1 MKLGIPSRIFRVFII
16 AATTLYLAIPLYG
29 MLDFSTK
36 PLGNEGGRSLRAW
49 RAIGDQEDLI
59 SSITV
64 SFAIAIIV
72 MLLLFLLVVPTVIWV
87 HLRLPKL
94 RRPIELICLLPL
106 AIPGIVIVVGIAPLY
121 RWISIHITESPISLA
136 GVYAMLILPFTY
148 RSLSAALALV
158 DISTLAEAARTL
170 GASTM
175 RTIFGVVMPTIR
187 SGIMSGVVISLALVL
202 GEFTISSL
210 LSYDT
215 LQVVIYLLGR
225 EDGKIAVAVS
235 LTALIFVFGILFAI
249 PTTKRQRAILDADI
263 A

>member
-16 AATTLYLAIPLYG
+16 ASTTLYLAAPLYG

-36 PLGNEGGRSLRAW
+36 PLGGEGGRTLRAW
-49 RAIGDQEDLI
+49 KAIGSQEDLT

-72 MLLLFLLVVPTVIWV
+72 MLLVFLLVVPTVIWV

-94 RRPIELICLLPL
+94 RRPLELICLLPL

-121 RWISIHITESPISLA
+121 RWISINITESPVSLA
-136 GVYAMLILPFTY
+136 GVYSMLILPYTY
-148 RSLSAALALV
+148 RSLSASLDLV

-235 LTALIFVFGILFAI
+235 LAALLFVFGILFAI
-249 PTTKRQRAILDADI
+249 PTTKRRGTILDADI

>member
-1 MKLGIPSRIFRVFII
+1 M
-16 AATTLYLAIPLYG
+16 A
-29 MLDFSTK
+29 
-36 PLGNEGGRSLRAW
+36 
-49 RAIGDQEDLI
+49 
-59 SSITV
+59 
-64 SFAIAIIV
+64 
-72 MLLLFLLVVPTVIWV
+72 LLFLLVVPTVIWV

-94 RRPIELICLLPL
+94 RRPLELICLLPL

-136 GVYAMLILPFTY
+136 GVYSMLILPYTY
-148 RSLSAALALV
+148 RSLSASLALV

-175 RTIFGVVMPTIR
+175 RTIFGIVMPTIR

-235 LTALIFVFGILFAI
+235 LAALLFVFAILFAI
-249 PTTKRQRAILDADI
+249 PTTKRQRAILDADV

>member
-1 MKLGIPSRIFRVFII
+1 
-16 AATTLYLAIPLYG
+16 
-29 MLDFSTK
+29 
-36 PLGNEGGRSLRAW
+36 
-49 RAIGDQEDLI
+49 
-59 SSITV
+59 
-64 SFAIAIIV
+64 

-94 RRPIELICLLPL
+94 RRPLELICLLPL

>member
-1 MKLGIPSRIFRVFII
+1 
-16 AATTLYLAIPLYG
+16 
-29 MLDFSTK
+29 
-36 PLGNEGGRSLRAW
+36 
-49 RAIGDQEDLI
+49 
-59 SSITV
+59 
-64 SFAIAIIV
+64 
-72 MLLLFLLVVPTVIWV
+72 
-87 HLRLPKL
+87 
-94 RRPIELICLLPL
+94 
-106 AIPGIVIVVGIAPLY
+106 
-121 RWISIHITESPISLA
+121 
-136 GVYAMLILPFTY
+136 MLILPFTY

-158 DISTLAEAARTL
+158 DVSTLAEAARTL